1 MKLSIWSYGKEG
13 AAASGV
19 LAVVGT
25 FLNWWLGGFDVMLQS
40 LLFFMVMDIIVGI
53 AAAYKDKKVNSNVMF
68 WGGVNKFL
76 VLGMV
81 GIGMKLDILM
91 GLENPYI
98 RTAVIWFFIGR
109 ELLSIVENYG
119 KLGMSLPPAIKNA
132 LEQIQEKGGK

>member
-1 MKLSIWSYGKEG
+1 
-13 AAASGV
+13 
-19 LAVVGT
+19 
-25 FLNWWLGGFDVMLQS
+25 MLQS
-40 LLFFMVMDIIVGI
+40 LLFFMVMDVIVGI

-68 WGGVNKFL
+68 WGGVNKLL

-81 GIGMKLDILM
+81 GIGMRLDILM